1 MKRKFNEGDLVH
13 IPQDVQM
20 YREFGPLPKKT
31 DKPILGVVIKDS
43 LDYPCEMDIF
53 VEGERFK
60 VSRKSVYPME
70 EMDANQTY

>member
-13 IPQDVQM
+13 IPQD
-20 YREFGPLPKKT
+20 REFGPLPKKT